1 MVAVQIPVGIVKCST
16 LCCHRLHAVKLHE
29 FPFIYGYCLGKKYFA
44 LQKIA
49 QITCLSSEIAS
60 FEVS

>member
-1 MVAVQIPVGIVKCST
+1 MVAVQIPVGIVKYLT
-16 LCCHRLHAVKLHE
+16 FCCHRLHAVKLHE

-49 QITCLSSEIAS
+49 
-60 FEVS
+60 